1 MSGKQKFKDT
11 LFESIYTR
19 ELATLAFLIVADS
32 ERLFAELSIEDG
44 EEILRADTQPFTHLY
59 HILSNA
65 AKIQELVS
73 STNQGNQKEKEFHKL
88 RAQALR
94 TLLGTVKLQEIL
106 QKKVRN
112 TVEHFAEY
120 LDEMSII
127 HSEQVTGSKYMA
139 AFDFVVSSM
148 TPKSSPELPFTVYEI
163 PGLKALLYPVRVYV
177 IRERKFYNMGWS
189 ICIGAVYEEAK
200 RLLEY
205 LGKPDDGFVKDPR
218 EVAMM
223 VACVPGRSKS

>member
-1 MSGKQKFKDT
+1 MSGKQKFKDI
-11 LFESIYTR
+11 LFETVYTR

-32 ERLFAELSIEDG
+32 ERLFSELSVEDG
-44 EEILRADTQPFTHLY
+44 KEICRADTRAFSQLY

-73 STNQGNQKEKEFHKL
+73 STNRGNQKGKAFHKL

-94 TLLGTVKLQEIL
+94 TALGTVKLQEIL
-106 QKKVRN
+106 EKKVRN

-127 HSEQVTGSKYMA
+127 HSEQITGPKYMA

-148 TPKSSPELPFTVYEI
+148 APKSCPELPFTVYEL
-163 PGLKALLYPVRVYV
+163 PGLKALLYP
-177 IRERKFYNMGWS
+177 IR
-189 ICIGAVYEEAK
+189 
-200 RLLEY
+200 
-205 LGKPDDGFVKDPR
+205 GFQPLPHTIKTLII
-218 EVAMM
+218 
-223 VACVPGRSKS
+223 